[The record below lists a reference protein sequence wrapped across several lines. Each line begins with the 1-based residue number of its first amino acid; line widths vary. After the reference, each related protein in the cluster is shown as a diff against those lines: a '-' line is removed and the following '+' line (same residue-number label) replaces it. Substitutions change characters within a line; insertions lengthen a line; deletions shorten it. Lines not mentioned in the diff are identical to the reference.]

1 MKRVLMYISA
11 LLLISGSAAA
21 QYDVG
26 GLVIDPST
34 ITAFNLFNASHSQ
47 FSQMTARSA
56 AMAGAFTSLGGDM
69 ASMSINPA
77 GLGMYSTNELA
88 ITPLVSFS
96 RTKNSADDFEGNNEN
111 GFTLGNMGVIV
122 KLRESSTGV
131 TALNLGFGYNRIADY
146 NYRYSYAAGGSVGG
160 SSIADAFAAQM
171 RGSGITSAQL
181 SADDFNWGSIDPTYW
196 GAALGYM
203 TGLIGDGS
211 GVWSRD
217 MIGVNA
223 RPAYFTTVE
232 SSGSAGE
239 YALSLGMNINSK
251 IYVGATLG
259 LTVMNLKRNIY
270 YGESYTYDS
279 NPGLNYRADYFNY
292 DQSTQMKGSGVN
304 FKLGAIYSPIKGL
317 RIGVAVHTP
326 TRYSLTYHYRA
337 GMTSAVEAVNNVKDY
352 QVDAAGYI
360 NPPFSEMTSTLID
373 KDDYSW
379 DYITP
384 TRLLLGASYTIG
396 QRAVVSVD
404 YERDWYNGMRVRN
417 SPYGGKLY
425 DEYMKDTFKGSNTL
439 RVGVEVRVIPQVALR
454 AGYGLWSG
462 ALQDTEA
469 VYSSPMIYR
478 TDYVGAG
485 AGVAFSKNW
494 ILDVTYQYQ
503 HNKMTPYKSFYAYN
517 EVEDMA
523 SPTYTTLLNR
533 HTVLA
538 TLSFKF

>member
-1 MKRVLMYISA
+1 MKRVLMYMSA
-11 LLLISGSAAA
+11 LLLISGSASA

-26 GLVIDPST
+26 GLVMDPST
-34 ITAFNLFNASHSQ
+34 VTAFDLFNASHSQ

-56 AMAGAFTSLGGDM
+56 AMAGAFTSLGADM

-77 GLGMYSTNELA
+77 GLGMYSTNEVA
-88 ITPLVSFS
+88 VTPLMTLS
-96 RTKNSADDFEGNNEN
+96 RAENSADPFEGNDKNN
-111 GFTLGNMGVIV
+111 YALGNMGVIV
-122 KLRESSTGV
+122 KLRESATGI
-131 TALNLGFGYNRIADY
+131 TALNLGFGYNRLADY
-146 NYRYSYAAGGSVGG
+146 NYCYSYAAGGVDGG
-160 SSIADAFAAQM
+160 SSIADVFAAQM
-171 RGSGITSAQL
+171 RGSGITSKML
-181 SADDFNWGSIDPTYW
+181 SADNFDWGKIDPTYW

-211 GVWSRD
+211 GTWNRD
-217 MIGVNA
+217 MIGINA

-239 YALSLGMNINSK
+239 YAISLGMNINSK
-251 IYVGATLG
+251 IYLGATLG
-259 LTVMNLKRNIY
+259 LTVMDLKRNIY
-270 YGESYTYDS
+270 YGENYAYNSD
-279 NPGLNYRADYFNY
+279 PGLNYRADYFNY
-292 DQSTQMKGSGVN
+292 DQTSQLKGSGVN
-304 FKLGAIYSPIKGL
+304 LKLGVIYSPIKGL
-317 RIGVAVHTP
+317 RIGAAVHTP

-337 GMTSAVEAVNNVKDY
+337 GMTSKVEALNNVNGY

-360 NPPFSEMTSTLID
+360 NPPFSETTPTSID
-373 KDDYSW
+373 SDDYSW

-417 SPYGGKLY
+417 SPYGDKLY
-425 DEYMKDTFKGSNTL
+425 DEYMSNKFKGSNTV
-439 RVGVEVRVIPQVALR
+439 RVGVEFRVIPQVALR
-454 AGYGLWSG
+454 AGYGMWSG
-462 ALQDTEA
+462 ALRDEEA
-469 VYSSPMIYR
+469 IYSSPMIYR
-478 TDYVGAG
+478 TDYIGAG
-485 AGVAFSKNW
+485 AGIAFSKNW

-503 HNKMTPYKSFYAYN
+503 QNQMTPYESFYAYN

-523 SPTYTTLLNR
+523 SPTYETLLNR